1 MSETTEVI
9 DMDKKYLFRW
19 KDIPGNDSE
28 KFLKFLEDD
37 MKILWAKTAEIKK
50 SDDGKII
57 FVIDKLDNKNSI
69 EFKFNEKK
77 GRSIIE
83 ISGEKTRKY
92 LLKEEEGKTKI
103 YKFGKD
109 IKGYIDDLE
118 KIIASD
124 NKGKEGKKADET
136 EETKECKY
144 LFSWDDVPEKDNGQL
159 LKFLKDNLKIEWTE
173 NAEIKKSR
181 NMETINV
188 TNKNKNSDSITLKLN
203 KTEKKVVLE
212 ISGGKTYEY
221 ILKEENGKL
230 NIYEGKI
237 QANIVENIED
247 INPEIFEKYVTTME
261 IPIPKKT
268 IDQVIGQCKAV
279 DIIKNAA
286 IQRRHIM
293 LIGDPGTGKS
303 MLAKAMAELLPV
315 EELVDILSFR
325 NFEDENNPKIKV
337 VKAGEGKKNVKKFAE
352 NTRTS
357 SSGESKTFLYII
369 VFFII
374 PLAIYF
380 YAMTHYIQID
390 STIIFAPMLVG
401 MFLLLFQGMNF
412 RQMMGVPTR
421 GNVPKVIVDNANKKH
436 APFFDATGSHAGAL
450 FGDVKHDPLQSGGLG
465 TPSHLRVVA
474 GMIHKANKG
483 LLYIDE
489 ISTLGKSQAD
499 LLTAMQEKQLSI
511 TGRSEMSSGAMVM
524 SDPVPCDFILVAAG
538 NLVDMEHVHPALR
551 SRIRGYGYEIYL
563 DNTMQDTIDNRRKL
577 VRFVAQEVIKDGK
590 IPHFTKESVDVIIR
604 EAERRAGMKG
614 KLTLIFRELGGLIR
628 ASGDLAIKR
637 KHKFVEV
644 NDVFDAKKIAR
655 TLEGQIGDIY
665 MDKRK
670 EYEVILT
677 KGISVG
683 RANGLAVFGD
693 VGMVLP
699 IVAEVSPSSSERTGQ
714 IIATGKLGEIA
725 KEAIT
730 NVSAIIKIF
739 MGKEISNY
747 DIHVQFLQTYEG
759 VEGDSASIA
768 VTIAMISALEHVG
781 IYQEVAIT
789 GSLTVRGEVLPVG
802 GITQKIEAAINAGLK
817 GVIIPKS
824 NEKDVLLEKRYEGK
838 IKIIPVTTIVDVIK
852 YAFKDNKKIM
862 EKINK
867 AAN

>member
-1 MSETTEVI
+1 MSETEEVTNK
-9 DMDKKYLFRW
+9 DKKYLFSW
-19 KDIPGNDSE
+19 KDIPGKDSE
-28 KFLKFLEDD
+28 KFLKFLENDL
-37 MKILWAKTAEIKK
+37 KILWAKTAEIKK

-57 FVIDKLDNKNSI
+57 SVTDKLNNKNLI
-69 EFKFNEKK
+69 EFKFTEKE
-77 GRSIIE
+77 GRVTLK
-83 ISGEKTRKY
+83 ISGGKTCKY
-92 LLKEEEGKTKI
+92 LLKEEGGKTKI
-103 YKFGKD
+103 YKLGKD
-109 IKGYIDDLE
+109 IKEYLDDLE
-118 KIIASD
+118 KIITGD
-124 NKGKEGKKADET
+124 NKSKEGKKADET
-136 EETKECKY
+136 EEKKEGKY
-144 LFSWDDVPEKDNGQL
+144 LFNWDDVPGDNTEFI
-159 LKFLKDNLKIEWTE
+159 KFLKDGLKIEWTD
-173 NAEIKKSR
+173 NAEIKKSK
-181 NMETINV
+181 NKETITV
-188 TNKNKNSDSITLKLN
+188 TNKNKNSESITIKLN
-203 KTEKKVVLE
+203 KTEKKANLE
-212 ISGGKTYEY
+212 YNGETYEY
-221 ILKEENGKL
+221 ILKEENGRL

-247 INPEIFEKYVTTME
+247 INPEIFEKYVTTAE

-268 IDQVIGQCKAV
+268 IDQVIGQDKAV
-279 DIIKNAA
+279 EIIKNAA

-315 EELVDILSFR
+315 EELMDVLSGR

-337 VKAGEGKKNVKKFAE
+337 VKTGEGKEIVKKSSEGTQA
-352 NTRTS
+352 S
-357 SSGESKTFLYII
+357 SSGESKTFLYIT

-380 YAMTHYIQID
+380 YAITHYIQID

-421 GNVPKVIVDNANKKH
+421 GNVPKIIVDNSNKKQV
-436 APFFDATGSHAGAL
+436 PFFDATGSHAGAL
-450 FGDVKHDPLQSGGLG
+450 LGDVKHDPLQSGGLG
-465 TPSHLRVVA
+465 TPPHLRVMA
-474 GMIHKANKG
+474 GMIHKSHKG
-483 LLYIDE
+483 VLYIDE
-489 ISTLGKSQAD
+489 ISTLGKSQMD

-538 NLVDMEHVHPALR
+538 NLVDMEHMHPALR

-563 DNTMQDTIDNRRKL
+563 DNTMPDTTDNRRKL
-577 VRFVAQEVIKDGK
+577 VRFVTQEVIKDGK
-590 IPHFTKESVDVIIR
+590 IPHFTKEAVDVIIR

-628 ASGDLAIKR
+628 ASGDLAVKR
-637 KHKFVEV
+637 KHKFVDA
-644 NDVFDAKKIAR
+644 NDVMDAKKIAR

-665 MDKRK
+665 LDKRK

-677 KGISVG
+677 EGVSVG
-683 RANGLAVFGD
+683 RVNGLAVFGD
-693 VGMVLP
+693 VGTVLP
-699 IVAEVSPSSSERTGQ
+699 IVAEVSPASSEGRGQ

-730 NVSAIIKIF
+730 NVSAIIKNF

-768 VTIAMISALEHVG
+768 VAIAMISALEDVG
-781 IYQEVAIT
+781 ISQEVAIT

-802 GITQKIEAAINAGLK
+802 GVTQKIEAAIEAGLK
-817 GVIIPKS
+817 KAIIPKS

-838 IKIIPVTTIVDVIK
+838 IEIIPVTTIVDVIK
-852 YAFKDNKKIM
+852 YAFKDSSKIT

-867 AAN
+867 SVK